1 MFKLY
6 MCLTGSTLVILFPM
20 DSPALRP
27 QLCSRRCGRHPSRRM
42 RSCPLKRELRA
53 CRSPRRPTSTR
64 ASCLRPVEQENNQSS
79 TNQAAGR
86 PPTPSSDCRGH
97 VRKGG
102 RGGGHLV
109 GRSGSPR
116 SLLVLVLVVGKV
128 VVGLHVDPILVYAV
142 VLWICDNT
150 D

>member
-64 ASCLRPVEQENNQSS
+64 ASCRRPVEQENNQSS

-102 RGGGHLV
+102 RGGWSPCWKEREPPFPSRPGTRRWQSSCWTSR
-109 GRSGSPR
+109 RSNPCLR
-116 SLLVLVLVVGKV
+116 CRTLDL
-128 VVGLHVDPILVYAV
+128 
-142 VLWICDNT
+142 
-150 D
+150 